1 MLNIYTT
8 IYTAKQAKYTWK
20 TCGTC
25 AHSTCACNNNKS
37 NRILGEMYSAW
48 KNQLKKNWRLP
59 DVYGGGVWTTETGGA
74 VSPAAAS
81 CVVWR
86 PVPAPGV
93 DAAKRL
99 GIGQRARVLRLWRAK
114 QQYAQHSVRRIPG
127 TIKINAKAD
136 EIPDNKSETTVSMN
150 INVTNSGW
158 AHAKTLQ

>member
-1 MLNIYTT
+1 MHACLISIPLYIPKSKRSTHEKHVAHVHRAHVRVT
-8 IYTAKQAKYTWK
+8 ITSSTEYLAKCTVRA
-20 TCGTC
+20 
-25 AHSTCACNNNKS
+25 
-37 NRILGEMYSAW
+37 
-48 KNQLKKNWRLP
+48 KNQLKKNRRLP
-59 DVYGGGVWTTETGGA
+59 DVYGGGVWTTATGGA
-74 VSPAAAS
+74 VSPATAS

-86 PVPAPGV
+86 PVTAPGV

-150 INVTNSGW
+150 INVTNSG
-158 AHAKTLQ
+158 